1 MLDMIEL
8 IFEFQLLSGK
18 RDLLGIPLTEEE
30 RGRVYGLGLLLDVS
44 ADGGG
49 APATLVRPEIKSPV
63 QFTTPQGF
71 GVGYVRELGGT
82 GMTIV
87 TRKPLGPG
95 QRTVVRIAD
104 PTGGREFVFPCKVIW
119 SRPGPDPAMGL
130 AFDGVPMRMSFRVP
144 PPGEW
149 SIGLRMS
156 FGRPPSPLVS

>member
-18 RDLLGIPLTEEE
+18 RDLLGIPLTDEE
-30 RGRVYGLGLLLDVS
+30 RGRVYGLGLLLDVAS
-44 ADGGG
+44 EGGSNQ
-49 APATLVRPEIKSPV
+49 APLVRPEIKSPV

-71 GVGYVRELGGT
+71 GVGHVRELGGT
-82 GMTIV
+82 GLTVV

-104 PTGGREFVFPCKVIW
+104 PTGGREFVFPCKVVW

-149 SIGLRMS
+149 SLGMRMS
-156 FGRPPSPLVS
+156 LGRPSTPLVS

>member
-49 APATLVRPEIKSPV
+49 APATLVRHEIKSPV

>member
-18 RDLLGIPLTEEE
+18 RDLLGIPLTDEE
-30 RGRVYGLGLLLDVS
+30 RGRVYGLGLLLDVAS
-44 ADGGG
+44 EGSGTQ
-49 APATLVRPEIKSPV
+49 APLVRPDIKSPV

-71 GVGYVRELGGT
+71 GVGYVRELGGM
-82 GMTIV
+82 GLTIV

-95 QRTVVRIAD
+95 QRTVVRLAD
-104 PTGGREFVFPCKVIW
+104 PTGGREFVFPCKVVW

-149 SIGLRMS
+149 SLGLRLGL
-156 FGRPPSPLVS
+156 GRNHSPLVS

>member
-30 RGRVYGLGLLLDVS
+30 RGRVYGLGLLLDVAS
-44 ADGGG
+44 DGTNSV
-49 APATLVRPEIKSPV
+49 ASQVRPEVRSPV

-71 GVGYVRELGGT
+71 GVGYVREIGGT
-82 GMTIV
+82 AMTVV

-104 PTGGREFVFPCKVIW
+104 PTGGREFVFPCKVVW

-149 SIGLRMS
+149 SLGLRMGL
-156 FGRPPSPLVS
+156 GRTPVPLVS

>member
-1 MLDMIEL
+1 MFDLVEL
-8 IFEFQLLSGK
+8 IYEFQMLRAKSEA
-18 RDLLGIPLTEEE
+18 LGIPLTDDE
-30 RGRVYGLGLLLDVS
+30 RGRLIGLGRLLDAS
-44 ADGGG
+44 GTPDPFGRAFARIEARG
-49 APATLVRPEIKSPV
+49 PV
-63 QFTTPQGF
+63 QFTAPPGF
-71 GVGYVRELGGT
+71 GLGQLADLGGGGLCIAT
-82 GMTIV
+82 S
-87 TRKPLGPG
+87 RPLAPDT
-95 QRTVVRIAD
+95 RTVVRLVD

>member
-18 RDLLGIPLTEEE
+18 RDLLGIPLTDEE
-30 RGRVYGLGLLLDVS
+30 RGRVYGLGLLLDV
-44 ADGGG
+44 AAEGTGNQ
-49 APATLVRPEIKSPV
+49 APLTRPDIKSPA

-71 GVGYVRELGGT
+71 GVGHVRELGGM
-82 GMTIV
+82 GLTIV

-95 QRTVVRIAD
+95 QRTVVRLAD
-104 PTGGREFVFPCKVIW
+104 PTGGREFVFPCKVVW

-149 SIGLRMS
+149 SLGMRLGL
-156 FGRPPSPLVS
+156 GRPSSPLVS

>member
-30 RGRVYGLGLLLDVS
+30 RGRVFGLGLLLDVPGEGAS
-44 ADGGG
+44 AR
-49 APATLVRPEIKSPV
+49 APLVRHDGRSPV
-63 QFTTPQGF
+63 QYTTPNGF
-71 GVGYVRELGGT
+71 GVGHAREIGGT
-82 GMTIV
+82 GMTV
-87 TRKPLGPG
+87 STRKPLGPG

-104 PTGGREFVFPCKVIW
+104 PTGGREFVFPCKVVW
-119 SRPGPDPAMGL
+119 SRPGPEPAMGL

-149 SIGLRMS
+149 SLGLRMTL
-156 FGRPPSPLVS
+156 GRPPAPMAS